1 MKYFSQWVIPI
12 HLYLLISSN
21 RRMHCNFNDNPWH
34 RYHGVSYL
42 SSIIKWTQTGSAT
55 NQIRWTTQIPSVF
68 QQWLVFHFVNQKK
81 RRSRTNGLLLQIPEL
96 PKLHFQTTLHTPPMA
111 SSLTLFFWNIPMKFW
126 TLINNVKTKLHSV
139 QSLSVAIFGR
149 KIKTFWVS

>member
-1 MKYFSQWVIPI
+1 MLIPSYMHQIGNEIFFLNESYLFIYIYWSVVIGVCTVTLMI
-12 HLYLLISSN
+12 THGTSITA
-21 RRMHCNFNDNPWH
+21 
-34 RYHGVSYL
+34 YHISYL

-111 SSLTLFFWNIPMKFW
+111 SSLTLFLLKYSNEFLN
-126 TLINNVKTKLHSV
+126 LD
-139 QSLSVAIFGR
+139 
-149 KIKTFWVS
+149 

>member
-1 MKYFSQWVIPI
+1 
-12 HLYLLISSN
+12 
-21 RRMHCNFNDNPWH
+21 MHCNFNDNPWH

-149 KIKTFWVS
+149 KIKTRWVS